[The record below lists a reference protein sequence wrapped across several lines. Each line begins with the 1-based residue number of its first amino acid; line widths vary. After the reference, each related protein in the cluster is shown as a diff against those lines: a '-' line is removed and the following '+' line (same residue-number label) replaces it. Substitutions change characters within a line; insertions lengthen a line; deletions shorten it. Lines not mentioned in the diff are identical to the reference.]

1 MRNVFEALPSA
12 EELGESSVS
21 DRVGHEED
29 STQDEA
35 SGNKT
40 AHAVVLQTPASGDQ
54 TFSDKGLEV
63 VVEEDNDDDNDI
75 FITQVPSWQ
84 ISHTA
89 FEKTRKDKANS
100 QFYGK
105 RPRSESGQAR
115 KCKKVCNNTI
125 LRYFS
130 SRQ

>member
-54 TFSDKGLEV
+54 KFSDKGLEV
-63 VVEEDNDDDNDI
+63 VVEEDNDDDDESIRVESTRFVHI
-75 FITQVPSWQ
+75 FYPPCLPCLT
-84 ISHTA
+84 
-89 FEKTRKDKANS
+89 
-100 QFYGK
+100 
-105 RPRSESGQAR
+105 
-115 KCKKVCNNTI
+115 
-125 LRYFS
+125 
-130 SRQ
+130 

>member
-40 AHAVVLQTPASGDQ
+40 GHAVVLQPPASGDQ
-54 TFSDKGLEV
+54 KVNDKGLEV
-63 VVEEDNDDDNDI
+63 VVEDNDDDI

-89 FEKTRKDKANS
+89 FGRNPPSQGQLANL
-100 QFYGK
+100 QKEAAIG
-105 RPRSESGQAR
+105 EW
-115 KCKKVCNNTI
+115 
-125 LRYFS
+125 S
-130 SRQ
+130 S